1 MKKNILKS
9 LLFAVALTPVL
20 TGCEFDQYPSTSIPN
35 ENSWGTVDDA
45 EKFANG
51 IKSSIRSISMQ
62 DYYYADYFVDYYQIT
77 TSYGNRNGLVYNWN
91 FQASDVEGEW
101 SDNFSRIANA
111 NNVINNIGTIVAETD
126 DEQTTLNQYL
136 GEAYVLRAWCN
147 FSNIQRYC
155 GRYDASTATAE
166 NSGVPILEESD
177 INAKPARNTLQ
188 ESYDAV
194 LADLQKAEDLI
205 TANETGTDAIN
216 ADVINFLRARV
227 YITMNDYQNAY
238 DIATSLIDGGNYQL
252 CDGADALIDMFTND
266 TGSEVVYVGA
276 ATTSEY
282 ATWNSYVQYYSTS
295 VAAYA
300 PDMIPS
306 AATMADYSDEDARLE
321 AYFMYAHLNNNDVE
335 CDAYILDKFRNNEAI
350 NLSSDDEY
358 TRKNVPPG
366 MRIAEM
372 YLIAAEAAYQ
382 LGNTAKAQE
391 YLNDLRSTRGL
402 ENMTV
407 SGNTLFNAI
416 KTEWKREFI
425 AEGKRLFC
433 LKRWGD
439 GFTRNATSQS
449 GAAGNVYQ
457 TNPEINIALSVD
469 ASNYKWT
476 WAIPT
481 NELETNSNMVQNPG
495 WGN

>member
-9 LLFAVALTPVL
+9 LLFAVALTPAL
-20 TGCEFDQYPSTSIPN
+20 TGCELDQYPSTSIPN
-35 ENSWGTVDDA
+35 ENSWGSVEDA

-77 TSYGNRNGLVYNWN
+77 TTYGNRNGLVYNWN

-111 NNVINNIGTIVAETD
+111 NNVINNIGNIVAETD
-126 DEQTTLNQYL
+126 DEQTALNQYL

-155 GRYDASTATAE
+155 GRYDASTATAA

-194 LADLQKAEDLI
+194 LADLDKAENLI
-205 TANETGTDAIN
+205 SANVTGGDAIN
-216 ADVINFLRARV
+216 SDVINFLRARV
-227 YITMNDYQNAY
+227 YITMNDYANAY
-238 DIATSLIDGGNYQL
+238 AVATSLIEGGNYNL
-252 CDGADALIDMFTND
+252 CQDAAELIDMFTND
-266 TGSEVVYVGA
+266 AGPEVVYVGA

-282 ATWNSYVQYYSTS
+282 ATWNSYMHYYSTS
-295 VAAYA
+295 LGAYQ
-300 PDMIPS
+300 PDMVPS
-306 AATMADYSDEDARLE
+306 AATMNDYAAEDTRLE
-321 AYFMYAHLNNNDVE
+321 AYFMYVHCNNNDVE
-335 CDAYILDKFRNNEAI
+335 CDAYLLDKFRNNEAI
-350 NLSSDDEY
+350 NISSDDEY

-382 LGNTAKAQE
+382 QGNTTDAQA
-391 YLNDLRSTRGL
+391 YLNTLRAARGL
-402 ENMTV
+402 EEISV
-407 SGNTLFNAI
+407 AGNTLYNTI

-439 GFTRNATSQS
+439 GFTRNTAAQS
-449 GAAGNVYQ
+449 GAAGIIYQ
-457 TNPEINIALSVD
+457 TNPEINIGLSVD